1 MDRLIYTALSGM
13 SASMTRERVIAS
25 NMANT
30 QTTGFRAETLKTD
43 PVTLIGDGPQVRAMN
58 RASVGGADM
67 KHGTRD
73 QTGQPLDI
81 AMEGDAMLTVQPDD
95 GGEGYTRRG
104 DLSVAATGI
113 LQNGDGLPVLGDS
126 GPITV
131 PPGTKVTIAPDGSV
145 LAAVPANP
153 GAAPAVVAK
162 LKLANWRGS
171 DLQKSMD
178 GLFRV
183 PAGGVLPADP
193 DAKVQSGA
201 LEGSNVDPTS
211 VLVEMVQAQRLFDMR
226 SKVVSTAKELDEHS
240 ATLMRLS
247 NG

>member
-30 QTTGFRAETLKTD
+30 QTAGFRAETLKTD

-67 KHGTRD
+67 KHGTLD

-81 AMEGDAMLTVQPDD
+81 AMEGDAMLTVQPGD
-95 GGEGYTRRG
+95 GDEGYTRRG

-113 LQNGDGLPVLGDS
+113 LQNGDGLPVLSDS
-126 GPITV
+126 GPVTV
-131 PPGTKVTIAPDGSV
+131 PPGVKVTIAPDGSV
-145 LAAVPANP
+145 MATDPTNP
-153 GAAPAVVAK
+153 GAAPTVVAK

-171 DLQKSMD
+171 DLQKGLD

-183 PAGGVLPADP
+183 PNGGVLPADP
-193 DAKVQSGA
+193 AAKVQSGA